1 MSRKRNK
8 ERIVIENVSI
18 EAVAA
23 EGNGLAH
30 IDGKVLFVPKCVPG
44 DVVDVQIT
52 RSRKGFMQGTPVRM
66 VKESPIR
73 QKPFCPHYGVCGGCT
88 WQALPYDK
96 QLEFK
101 QQQVVDQLTR
111 IGHLTLPPI
120 SPIIGSERI
129 VDYRN
134 KLEFT
139 FSDKR
144 WLFKE
149 ERFNPDGTEK
159 SFSEEELLG
168 FGFHIPGMF
177 SKVLDIKE
185 CRLQKEPSNAIR
197 QFARQYAVEHH
208 LEFFDLYNHT
218 GFLRNLVI
226 RSTEEGEFGINLVI
240 GACQIG
246 EKPSKK
252 QMKDAEDM
260 IKAICQEF
268 PQITSAYLTV
278 NNKANDSYDGCPV
291 YHILGNE
298 YLLEKMEDMTF
309 RIGPKSFYQ
318 TNSLQA
324 YRLYSVVRDFADLK
338 GDEILYD
345 LYTGTGTIALFLARK
360 AGKVF
365 GIEYVEEA
373 VADARTNAEDNKIDN
388 AEFFAGDMKDVL
400 DESFIKKHGKPDI
413 VVLDPPRAGIHPS
426 VAQVILNASPNRIVY
441 VSCNPASQARDLE
454 ILCRDYSILKVQ
466 PVDMF
471 PHTQHV
477 ENVVLLKKND

>member
-8 ERIVIENVSI
+8 DRQIIENVSI

-44 DVVDVQIT
+44 DIVDVQIT
-52 RSRKGFMQGTPVRM
+52 RSRKGFMQGNPIRL

-101 QQQVVDQLTR
+101 QQQVIDQLTR

-120 SPIIGSERI
+120 SPILGSERT

-139 FSDKR
+139 FSDRR
-144 WLFKE
+144 WLFSD
-149 ERFNPDGTEK
+149 ERLNPDGTEK
-159 SFSEEELLG
+159 VFTPEELLG
-168 FGFHIPGMF
+168 LGFHIPGMF

-197 QFARQYAVEHH
+197 LFARKYAVEHG
-208 LEFFDLYNHT
+208 LGFFDLYNHT
-218 GFLRNLVI
+218 GLLRNIVI
-226 RSTEEGEFGINLVI
+226 RSTEDGCFGINLVI
-240 GACQIG
+240 GASGIG

-252 QMKDAEDM
+252 QMQDAENM
-260 IKAICQEF
+260 VKAICTEF

-278 NNKANDSYDGCPV
+278 NSKANDSYDGCPI
-291 YHILGNE
+291 YHIQGNE
-298 YLLEKMEDMTF
+298 FLVEKMEDISF

-324 YRLYSVVRDFADLK
+324 YRLYSVVRDFAALK
-338 GDEILYD
+338 GDEVLYD

-360 AGKVF
+360 VKKVI
-365 GIEYVEEA
+365 GVEYVEEA
-373 VADARTNAEDNKIDN
+373 VADARLNARDNGIAN
-388 AEFFAGDMKDVL
+388 SEFFAGDMKDVL
-400 DESFIKKHGKPDI
+400 NESFIRKHGKPDVI
-413 VVLDPPRAGIHPS
+413 VLDPPRAGIHPS
-426 VAQVILNASPNRIVY
+426 VAQVILKAAPNRIVY

-454 ILCRDYSILKVQ
+454 VLCQNYSILKVQ

-477 ENVVLLKKND
+477 ENVVLLERNK